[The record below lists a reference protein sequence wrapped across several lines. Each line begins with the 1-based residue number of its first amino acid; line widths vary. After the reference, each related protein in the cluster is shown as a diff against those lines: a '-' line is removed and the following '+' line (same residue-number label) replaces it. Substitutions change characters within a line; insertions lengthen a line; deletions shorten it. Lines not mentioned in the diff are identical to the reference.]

1 MDAGSIGERNMLW
14 EKYQNMNDHDKL
26 TEIGVQVEIMQ
37 TKLTTVCMKTESYG
51 DRITRLET
59 IVAVV
64 AGVVALGLPL
74 IVMFIR

>member
-1 MDAGSIGERNMLW
+1 MDDKEFR

-37 TKLTTVCMKTESYG
+37 TKLTTVCTKTEEYG
-51 DRITRLET
+51 TRVTRLET

-64 AGVVALGLPL
+64 AGVVGVGLPL
-74 IVMFIR
+74 IAVFLH

>member
-1 MDAGSIGERNMLW
+1 MDDREFR

-37 TKLTTVCMKTESYG
+37 TKLTTVCTKTEEYG
-51 DRITRLET
+51 MRVTRLET

-64 AGVVALGLPL
+64 AGVVGVGLPL
-74 IVMFIR
+74 VALWIH

>member
-1 MDAGSIGERNMLW
+1 MDPGSIGERDALW
-14 EKYQNMNDHDKL
+14 EKYQHMDDHDKL

-37 TKLTTVCMKTESYG
+37 AKLTTVCVKNESYG

-64 AGVVALGLPL
+64 AGVVGLGLPL
-74 IVMFIR
+74 IVFFVH

>member
-1 MDAGSIGERNMLW
+1 MDDKEFR
-14 EKYQNMNDHDKL
+14 EKYQKMDDHDKL

-37 TKLTTVCMKTESYG
+37 TKLTTVCTKTETYG

-64 AGVVALGLPL
+64 AGVVGIGLPVVAL
-74 IVMFIR
+74 FFK